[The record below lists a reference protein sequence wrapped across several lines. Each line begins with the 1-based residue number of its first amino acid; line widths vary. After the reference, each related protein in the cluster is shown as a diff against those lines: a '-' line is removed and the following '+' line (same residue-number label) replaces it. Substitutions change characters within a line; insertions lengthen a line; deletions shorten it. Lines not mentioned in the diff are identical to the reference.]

1 MPELI
6 QREKREMPSFPG
18 LMKREKP
25 VAVEEKDTT
34 PREAPQE
41 APKKKGGRPRKNA
54 VASEG
59 EVAPKKKGVDP
70 KKSKVIL

>member
-6 QREKREMPSFPG
+6 QKQKKEMLSFPG

-25 VAVEEKDTT
+25 EPVAVETKQ
-34 PREAPQE
+34 APVQEE
-41 APKKKGGRPRKNA
+41 APKKRGRPKKA
-54 VASEG
+54 VGSEG
-59 EVAPKKKGVDP
+59 EVAPKKRGVDP